1 MNISVISGNTP
12 KLAAKIAKKLG
23 AKIIQPKLKIFA
35 DGESKI
41 TIPGTI
47 SKDHCIIIQ
56 SLHPPVDTN
65 IIQLLSLV
73 AKAKENA
80 NTITIVVPYMGYAR
94 QDRAFLKGEV
104 VTLRVLGQLFE
115 SVGVSSIIVV
125 DMHSTIGLQCI
136 PIKIVNVS
144 AVPALAKYFTKL
156 HIKDVIVVSPDQGG
170 RERAMQFA
178 DLINVDCIVLQKRR
192 DRETGRVQIM
202 TKSNNKVVDKNVV
215 LVDDMISTGG
225 SIIKATEFLKKLGC
239 KRVYVVCTHALLVDG
254 AKTKIR
260 KAGVTR
266 IISADTIPRDVSQV
280 DISDSIVSTISKLG
294 V

>member
-1 MNISVISGNTP
+1 MNVSVISGNTP
-12 KLAAKIAKKLG
+12 KLAAKIGKKLG
-23 AKIIQPKLKIFA
+23 AKIIQSKIKIFA

-47 SKDHCIIIQ
+47 SKDHCIIVQ

-65 IIQLLSLV
+65 IIQLLSII
-73 AKAKENA
+73 AKAKESA
-80 NTITIVVPYMGYAR
+80 DTITVVIPYMGYAR

-104 VTLRVLGQLFE
+104 VTLQVLGQLFE
-115 SVGVSSIIVV
+115 SVGISSIIVI
-125 DMHSTIGLQCI
+125 DMHSKVGLQCI
-136 PIKIVNVS
+136 PIKTVNVS

-156 HIKDVIVVSPDQGG
+156 HIKDVIVVSPDHGG
-170 RERAMQFA
+170 RERAIQFA
-178 DLINVDCIVLQKRR
+178 DIINADHIILQKRR

-202 TKSNNKVVDKNVV
+202 TKGNDKVIGKNVII
-215 LVDDMISTGG
+215 VDDMISTGG
-225 SIIKATEFLKKLGC
+225 SIIKATAFLKKLGC
-239 KRVYVVCTHALLVDG
+239 KKVYVVCTHALLVNG

-266 IISADTIPRDVSQV
+266 IISADTIPRDTPQV
-280 DISDSIVSTISKLG
+280 DISDSIVSKLD